1 VHLLNWAGSLFLV
14 AQYAMYSSQRVVGN
28 FLVQQLPIAAHKI
41 SPQSSYLRLLL
52 ILEFSFVRPWIR
64 AHLECRRIPAAQ
76 SDKARGRR
84 RRMRARM

>member
-1 VHLLNWAGSLFLV
+1 MVF
-14 AQYAMYSSQRVVGN
+14 SQRVVGN
-28 FLVQQLPIAAHKI
+28 ILVQQLPIAAAHKI